1 MTHFRINK
9 LMGKEGQAKMIMNYM
24 IITMFPKL
32 GYALKLTMF
41 DNDTSNFIAGVIKN
55 SINMRRNNKGKI
67 KDFINFLTETMDNL
81 GKDNKVEEDG
91 DEETEFS
98 AYAKERKYKVTQAL
112 SQSDLEDLIVGF
124 GFETF
129 ISGIDTSGGTFSTTT
144 YYLARHQELQDQVYQ
159 EIEVSLILE
168 SLYMYIVQH
177 TQNNIA

>member
-1 MTHFRINK
+1 
-9 LMGKEGQAKMIMNYM
+9 MGTFSQEGICDRQ
-24 IITMFPKL
+24 TVP
-32 GYALKLTMF
+32 
-41 DNDTSNFIAGVIKN
+41 SVS
-55 SINMRRNNKGKI
+55 SISRLLRGKSKG
-67 KDFINFLTETMDNL
+67 
-81 GKDNKVEEDG
+81 EEDG

-159 EIEVSLILE
+159 EIEVCLILE
-168 SLYMYIVQH
+168 SIYMYYC
-177 TQNNIA
+177 TTCPS